1 MQVPTILVYP
11 KNSTTPSSWGFL
23 AEHPTEQMSEDKE
36 CKEWFKTYL
45 DEEMLQ
51 KALRDPR
58 NQSVCPASSMQD
70 VERL

>member
-1 MQVPTILVYP
+1 
-11 KNSTTPSSWGFL
+11 
-23 AEHPTEQMSEDKE
+23 MSEDKE

-58 NQSVCPASSMQD
+58 NQSVCPASSMQE